1 MAKSARVLR
10 LPPRIRLGTIILVM
24 MVFVPFVVE
33 SKISPAD
40 AGAMQDLLASLK
52 GLDSLKWSQTTDPCT
67 DWEKVTCSGDRVS
80 AIQIG
85 SQSLSGLLPSSISNL
100 TSLTRLELQ
109 SNKISGKLPSLKGL
123 STLQVLLLHGNLF
136 TFMPSDF
143 FSGLTSMQ
151 VVSLDYNPFDPW
163 ELPLSLKDCSALVN
177 FSANGV
183 NLTGSV
189 PEMLADAGSFPGLT
203 HVNLAFNMLEG
214 TLPPGFGLG
223 SPITVLWLNGQ
234 NGKSGGLTGDISV
247 VRNMTNLQQLWLH
260 SNQFSGPLPD
270 FSQLVGLWDLEL
282 RDNHLTGPVPTSLP
296 AIKTLKNVTLTNN
309 LLQGPVPEFAKDV
322 HLDMDVATERFCL
335 KVPGDCDP
343 RVTALLSAV
352 KEFGYPERFAD
363 SWKGNDPCANWAGIG
378 CDAKGD
384 IILITFKSM
393 DLIGTISPDFSLFP
407 ALQRLLLSGNK
418 ISGTIPKVLTSLVNL
433 KELDLSDNSLSG
445 AVPAFTKNVKVVTSG
460 NPDIGKD
467 VSGLVTSSST
477 GSQTSGGSDAGT
489 NDGRKHSMPIGV
501 IVGSI
506 MGCAA
511 GVAFIIVGFFLY
523 KKKNN
528 PFNRVQTAN
537 TMVIHPRHSSSDRD
551 LVKIS
556 IAALNGGGAGTSSEP
571 ISREASNLGDVHVV
585 ESGNMVISIQ
595 VLRSVT
601 NNFSS
606 DNILG
611 QGGFGTVYKGEL
623 HDGTKIAVKRM
634 ESGAMGTKGLNEFQS
649 EIAVLTKVRHRHLVS
664 LLGYCLDGNERLLV
678 YEYMPQGTLSR
689 HLFNWKEEGL
699 RPLEWKKRLSLA
711 LDVARGVE
719 YLHSLAHQ
727 SFIHRDLKPSNILLG
742 DDMKAKVADFGLVR
756 LAPDGKV
763 SLQTTLAGTF
773 GYLAPEYAVT
783 GRVTTKADVFSFGVI
798 LMELLTGR
806 KALDDTQPEDSIHLV
821 TWFRRMQLK
830 KESFSKMIDST
841 IELDDETVSSVNT
854 IVELAGH
861 CCAREPY
868 QRPEMG
874 HAVNVLSSLVEMW
887 KPTDGDLEEACGIDL
902 DMTLPQA
909 LKKWQAFEDSSR
921 FDAGPSS
928 YAPSM
933 NNTQTSI
940 PTRPNGFADTFTSTD
955 GR

>member
-1 MAKSARVLR
+1 MWIRVLR
-10 LPPRIRLGTIILVM
+10 LPPSIRLGIIFVIILG
-24 MVFVPFVVE
+24 FVLLLVD
-33 SKISPAD
+33 SKISPED
-40 AGAMQDLLASLK
+40 DGAMQDLLASLK
-52 GLDSLKWSQTTDPCT
+52 GLDSLKWSTTTDPCT
-67 DWEKVTCSGDRVS
+67 DWEKVSCSGGRVS

-100 TSLTRLELQ
+100 TSLIRLELQ
-109 SNKISGKLPSLKGL
+109 SNKISGALPSLKGL

-136 TFMPSDF
+136 TSMPSDF
-143 FSGLTSMQ
+143 FSGLTSIQ
-151 VVSLDYNPFDPW
+151 VVSLDYNQFHPW
-163 ELPLSLKDCSALVN
+163 ELPPSLKDCSALVN

-189 PEMLADAGSFPGLT
+189 PDILADAGTFPGLS

-223 SPITVLWLNGQ
+223 SPIAVLWLNGQ

-247 VRNMTNLQQLWLH
+247 VGNMTNLQQLWLH

-270 FSQLVGLWDLEL
+270 FSQLVNLWDLEL
-282 RDNHLTGPVPTSLP
+282 RDNHLTGPVPTSLA

-309 LLQGPVPEFAKDV
+309 LLQGPVPEFGKDV
-322 HLDMDVATERFCL
+322 HLDMNVATERFCL

-343 RVTALLSAV
+343 RVTALLSVV
-352 KEFGYPERFAD
+352 KEFGYPERFAE
-363 SWKGNDPCANWAGIG
+363 SWKGNEPCTNWVGIG
-378 CDAKGD
+378 CDAKGE
-384 IILITFKSM
+384 IILITFKTM
-393 DLIGTISPDFSLFP
+393 DLTGTISSDFSLFP

-418 ISGTIPKVLTSLVNL
+418 ISGTIPKSLTSLVNL
-433 KELDLSDNSLSG
+433 KELDLSNNSLSG
-445 AVPAFTKNVKVVTSG
+445 AVPVFTKNVKVVTSG
-460 NPDIGKD
+460 NPDIGKED
-467 VSGLVTSSST
+467 ISNPDTSSDT
-477 GSQTSGGSDAGT
+477 GSQTSGGSDIGT
-489 NDGRKHSMPIGV
+489 DGGTKHSTSIGV

-506 MGCAA
+506 LGSITCIAL
-511 GVAFIIVGFFLY
+511 ITVGFFLY
-523 KKKNN
+523 KKKSN
-528 PFNRVQTAN
+528 PFNRVQTPN

-556 IAALNGGGAGTSSEP
+556 VAALNGGGAGTSSEP
-571 ISREASNLGDVHVV
+571 ISREASSLGDVHVV

-678 YEYMPQGTLSR
+678 YEYMPQGTLSQ

-773 GYLAPEYAVT
+773 GYLAPEYA
-783 GRVTTKADVFSFGVI
+783 GKQKFSFQI
-798 LMELLTGR
+798 
-806 KALDDTQPEDSIHLV
+806 
-821 TWFRRMQLK
+821 
-830 KESFSKMIDST
+830 
-841 IELDDETVSSVNT
+841 
-854 IVELAGH
+854 
-861 CCAREPY
+861 Y
-868 QRPEMG
+868 
-874 HAVNVLSSLVEMW
+874 
-887 KPTDGDLEEACGIDL
+887 
-902 DMTLPQA
+902 
-909 LKKWQAFEDSSR
+909 
-921 FDAGPSS
+921 SS
-928 YAPSM
+928 YL
-933 NNTQTSI
+933 
-940 PTRPNGFADTFTSTD
+940 PNCRYHRFNYFV
-955 GR
+955 